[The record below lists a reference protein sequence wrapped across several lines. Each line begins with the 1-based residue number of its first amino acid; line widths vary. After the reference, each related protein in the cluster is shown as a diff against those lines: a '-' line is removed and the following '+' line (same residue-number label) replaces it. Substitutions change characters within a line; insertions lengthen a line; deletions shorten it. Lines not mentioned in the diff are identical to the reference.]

1 MGKKIRVLCLD
12 IEGGYGGSSRSLY
25 LSLSNIDPNDADITV
40 WCKKSGPI
48 QEKYNVHGIPVQ
60 IAPKMPRATSLPR
73 LSRNLYV
80 YGFFVRDWLKSS
92 QFRKE
97 LIAATDLV
105 DVVHF
110 NHESLFLIAA
120 WLKKRTKTPL
130 SMHIRTNRYGTPF
143 CRWQA
148 RTIVRN
154 LDSLIFIT
162 HNERETLAQLSG
174 MPVNGKVIYNI
185 AAKIDSEPSPKVPSN
200 KVFKI
205 ASLSNFAL
213 VRGTDRLIDIAKAL
227 KTHGRND
234 ILFVVAGNMKLTRS
248 LPGLLGDIGAKGGTL
263 SDYVDLCG
271 LSEMFLFVGHV
282 SDPERVLAACDV
294 LIKPTRE
301 ANPWGRDILEG
312 LAAGKPVISIGKYS
326 KFVEDGVTGVLHQN
340 FDANDMAAQILVLA
354 DDKAR
359 RDKFGL
365 AGQER
370 VMKLCDAKARAKDLL
385 ETWQELA
392 ANQ

>member
-1 MGKKIRVLCLD
+1 
-12 IEGGYGGSSRSLY
+12 
-25 LSLSNIDPNDADITV
+25 
-40 WCKKSGPI
+40 
-48 QEKYNVHGIPVQ
+48 
-60 IAPKMPRATSLPR
+60 
-73 LSRNLYV
+73 
-80 YGFFVRDWLKSS
+80 
-92 QFRKE
+92 
-97 LIAATDLV
+97 
-105 DVVHF
+105 
-110 NHESLFLIAA
+110 
-120 WLKKRTKTPL
+120 
-130 SMHIRTNRYGTPF
+130 MHIRTNRYGTPF

-340 FDANDMAAQILVLA
+340 FDANDIAAQILVLA